1 MRRSF
6 ESEGR
11 TESTIGVRFE
21 HYRCATQMVD
31 SEMGWHMD
39 DIEEYN
45 RENDRCVNLSQSYKS
60 SDDAIVG
67 KTLEG
72 MIRSVLTRSRTRCM

>member
-11 TESTIGVRFE
+11 TESTIGIRFE

-45 RENDRCVNLSQSYKS
+45 RENDRCVNLLQS
-60 SDDAIVG
+60 
-67 KTLEG
+67 
-72 MIRSVLTRSRTRCM
+72 